1 MKITFLHNLAG
12 SREAGEGEAEKEI
25 NERKETSVRHSV
37 SQAFF
42 MALLERL
49 LPLPLHL
56 LLPLLLLLRVVAAL
70 TTKVAIKRHQ
80 ICVPRNDGGD
90 GLVGDLGG
98 SWKGAMEKSAHLSGR
113 TLHGFFKV
121 PPSGLG

>member
-1 MKITFLHNLAG
+1 M
-12 SREAGEGEAEKEI
+12 GESEAEKEI
-25 NERKETSVRHSV
+25 NEGKETSVRHSV

-49 LPLPLHL
+49 LPLL
-56 LLPLLLLLRVVAAL
+56 LGVVSAL

-90 GLVGDLGG
+90 VLV
-98 SWKGAMEKSAHLSGR
+98 
-113 TLHGFFKV
+113 
-121 PPSGLG
+121 

>member
-1 MKITFLHNLAG
+1 M
-12 SREAGEGEAEKEI
+12 GESEAEKEI
-25 NERKETSVRHSV
+25 NEGKETSVRHSV

-49 LPLPLHL
+49 LPLL
-56 LLPLLLLLRVVAAL
+56 LGVVAAL

-90 GLVGDLGG
+90 GRTGIGFGG
-98 SWKGAMEKSAHLSGR
+98 FVEGCDGRSGHLSGR
-113 TLHGFFKV
+113 TLHGF
-121 PPSGLG
+121 SRCLRLGWDRSPLKRK